1 MFNFLLQPFGL
12 ILQYIYK
19 YLAFGNYGI
28 AIILFTLFVKILLFP
43 LTLKQQLSTI
53 KTQALQPEL
62 AALKKTYGKDNQ
74 AYMQEQQKLYAKYG
88 VNPMAGCLPTLLMFP
103 VIIVVYQI
111 IRGPLTFISG
121 ISSTTLKSLS
131 ELAKAAGIATDE
143 LSINSWLLSTS
154 GTTDSAAQ
162 LLGNSPLVNMN
173 FLGLDLGI
181 VPTKAFSSWSYVP
194 LLLIP
199 VLVLVSQYVVQWF
212 SSPTRGQKKDKGQK
226 DPTQR
231 GMGLMMKLMPI
242 MTFVIALITPAALGF
257 YWLVSNLLTLL
268 QTYLINTFFIK
279 KNEKEVQ

>member
-1 MFNFLLQPFGL
+1 
-12 ILQYIYK
+12 
-19 YLAFGNYGI
+19 
-28 AIILFTLFVKILLFP
+28 
-43 LTLKQQLSTI
+43 
-53 KTQALQPEL
+53 
-62 AALKKTYGKDNQ
+62 
-74 AYMQEQQKLYAKYG
+74 
-88 VNPMAGCLPTLLMFP
+88 
-103 VIIVVYQI
+103 
-111 IRGPLTFISG
+111 
-121 ISSTTLKSLS
+121 
-131 ELAKAAGIATDE
+131 
-143 LSINSWLLSTS
+143 
-154 GTTDSAAQ
+154 
-162 LLGNSPLVNMN
+162 MN